1 MGFKIESNVPM
12 PTTPCQ
18 TRYPFAEMKIGDSIL
33 FSSAEGRL
41 ARVAAQNWGAR
52 NGMRFSSRKVSE
64 TSMRI
69 WRIK

>member
-1 MGFKIESNVPM
+1 
-12 PTTPCQ
+12 
-18 TRYPFAEMKIGDSIL
+18 
-33 FSSAEGRL
+33 L